1 MRRLVSAALALAVLA
16 STASADDPGAPGAPV
31 TAALERI
38 KDDSTIELV
47 TTGRKSGKQHARPIW
62 FVVDHGRVLVQAGK
76 DGKTD
81 WYLNIQKNPEAVV
94 RAGKVQLRVRGTPI
108 ADAKRVAEIHRLFL
122 AKYTTARVLSWFGSS
137 IGRGKPV
144 ELEPLELAR

>member
-1 MRRLVSAALALAVLA
+1 MRRLVSTALALAVLA
-16 STASADDPGAPGAPV
+16 STASADDPGAQV

-62 FVVDHGRVLVQAGK
+62 FVVDQGKVLVQAGK

-81 WYLNIQKNPEAVV
+81 WYLNIQKTPEAVV

>member
-1 MRRLVSAALALAVLA
+1 MRRLVSAALAVAVLA
-16 STASADDPGAPGAPV
+16 STASADDPGGQV

-38 KDDSTIELV
+38 KDDSTIELT

-62 FVVDHGRVLVQAGK
+62 FVVDHGKVLVQAGK

-81 WYLNIQKNPEAVV
+81 WYLNIQKNPEAVM
-94 RAGKVQLRVRGTPI
+94 RAGNVRLRVRGTPVT
-108 ADAKRVAEIHRLFL
+108 DAKRVTEIHRLFL

-144 ELEPLELAR
+144 ELEPLGPAS

>member
-1 MRRLVSAALALAVLA
+1 VRRLVSAALALAVLA
-16 STASADDPGAPGAPV
+16 STASADDPGAQV

-62 FVVDHGRVLVQAGK
+62 FVVDHGKVLVQAGK

-81 WYLNIQKNPEAVV
+81 WYLNIRKNREAVV
-94 RAGKVQLRVRGTPI
+94 RAGAVQLRVRGTPVE
-108 ADAKRVAEIHRLFL
+108 DEKRVAEIHRLFL

-137 IGRGKPV
+137 IGRGQPV
-144 ELEPLELAR
+144 ELEPLGVAER

>member
-16 STASADDPGAPGAPV
+16 SVASADDTGAQV
-31 TAALERI
+31 NSALERI
-38 KDDSTIELV
+38 KDESTIEMV

-62 FVVDHGRVLVQAGK
+62 FVVDQGKVLVQAGK

-81 WYLNIQKNPEAVV
+81 WYLNIQKTPEAVV
-94 RAGKVQLRVRGTPI
+94 RAGTVQLRVRGTPVT
-108 ADAKRVAEIHRLFL
+108 DAKRVAAIHRLFL

-144 ELEPLELAR
+144 ELEPLGIAER

>member
-1 MRRLVSAALALAVLA
+1 MRALVSAALALAVLA
-16 STASADDPGAPGAPV
+16 SMASADDPGAQV

-47 TTGRKSGKQHARPIW
+47 TTGRKSGKRHARPIW
-62 FVVDHGRVLVQAGK
+62 FVVDHGKVLVQAGK

-94 RAGKVQLRVRGTPI
+94 HAGTVHVRVRGTPV
-108 ADAKRVAEIHRLFL
+108 ADAKRVEEIHRLFL

-144 ELEPLELAR
+144 ELEPLGIAER

>member
-1 MRRLVSAALALAVLA
+1 MRGLVAAALAVAVVT
-16 STASADDPGAPGAPV
+16 STVAAEDTGPEV

-47 TTGRKSGKQHARPIW
+47 TTGRKTGKEHVRPIW
-62 FVVDHGRVLVQAGK
+62 FVIDHGEVLVQAGK

-81 WYLNIQKNPEAVV
+81 WYLNLLKNPDAVV
-94 RAGKVQLRVRGTPI
+94 HIGDVRLRVRAKPAT
-108 ADAKRVAEIHRLFL
+108 DTKRVEEIHRLFL
-122 AKYTTARVLSWFGSS
+122 RKYMTARLLSWFGSS

-144 ELEPLELAR
+144 ELQPIGPADR